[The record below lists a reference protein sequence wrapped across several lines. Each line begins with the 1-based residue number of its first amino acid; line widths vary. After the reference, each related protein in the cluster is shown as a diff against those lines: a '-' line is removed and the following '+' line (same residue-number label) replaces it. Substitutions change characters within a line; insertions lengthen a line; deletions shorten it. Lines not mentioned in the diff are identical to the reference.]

1 MQTQMYN
8 KEGDSVLV
16 SNKQVRQK
24 LIEGWSFKKK
34 PLVAAKKSSQ
44 KRVVRSSAILKPTKQ
59 FNLQGPG
66 DLTNEEK
73 NDVV

>member
-1 MQTQMYN
+1 MHIQMYN
-8 KEGDSVLV
+8 KDGDSVLV

-34 PLVAAKKSSQ
+34 PLVVEKKTPH
-44 KRVVRSSAILKPTKQ
+44 KRVVRSSAILTPTKQ
-59 FNLQGPG
+59 FSLQGPE
-66 DLTNEEK
+66 DVNEEK

>member
-1 MQTQMYN
+1 MHTQMYN
-8 KEGDSVLV
+8 KDGDSVLV

-34 PLVAAKKSSQ
+34 PSVAAKKSSQ
-44 KRVVRSSAILKPTKQ
+44 KRVVRSSAILKPTKK
-59 FNLQGPG
+59 FNLQGPEEM
-66 DLTNEEK
+66 NKEK